1 MAKTPRLTK
10 TVSARNLE
18 RLGAARLAVL
28 LEAAADAQPAF
39 RRRLRLELAA
49 EIGVEELDLELG
61 RRLTI
66 LSQSR
71 AKVSWRK
78 RPELIRELV
87 DLLRLILERLAPEA
101 AAQGLARLADWIELS
116 SRLAA
121 RVKDP
126 KGEVAAVFVQAAPAL
141 VKALDGADA
150 PDLVARRTLERPEA
164 WAVVLGPAITEMSP
178 GAAAGLL
185 RRLGAR
191 PDGRLNRLRRRL
203 ADRAGDVDAWAD
215 TLSPAERRQPEI
227 IADLAGRL
235 AQAGRAGPARAALD
249 AVARLPGGDAAR
261 VRQLTQDATIA
272 VLDAEGRDADALE
285 ARWARFESRLT
296 VEALSSITDRLDDFE
311 DVVAADRAVA
321 YAARAFDLMAGLDFL
336 MAWGAPSEAADAIEA
351 RTDALRGDR
360 EEMALWAAR
369 LAGRRPRAAL
379 LLLRARLG
387 HLIRTGGEVEGLEAE
402 AEALSHQ
409 VPDLQPHADFLAGFR
424 AGSPAAIGRRRW
436 R

>member
-49 EIGVEELDLELG
+49 EIGVEELDLELA
-61 RRLTI
+61 RRLTT
-66 LSQSR
+66 LGQSR

-78 RPELIRELV
+78 RPELVRELV
-87 DLLRLILERLAPEA
+87 DLRRLILERLAPEA
-101 AAQGLARLADWIELS
+101 AAPGLARLADWIELS
-116 SRLAA
+116 PGLAV

-126 KGEVAAVFVQAAPAL
+126 KGEVAPVFVQAAPAL
-141 VKALDGADA
+141 AKVLEAVDA
-150 PDLVARRTLERPEA
+150 PDLVARRTLERPDA
-164 WAVVLGPAITEMSP
+164 WAMVLGPAIAEMST

-203 ADRAGDVDAWAD
+203 ADRAGDVDAWANS
-215 TLSPAERRQPEI
+215 LSPAERRQPEI

-235 AQAGRAGPARAALD
+235 ALAGRAGPARAALD
-249 AVARLPGGDAAR
+249 AVARLPGGDAAQ
-261 VRQLTQDATIA
+261 VRQLAQDAEIA
-272 VLDAEGRDADALE
+272 VLDAEGRDTDALE
-285 ARWARFESRLT
+285 SRWARFESRLT
-296 VEALSSITDRLDDFE
+296 VEALRAITDRLDDFD
-311 DVVAADRAVA
+311 DVVAADRAVG

-336 MAWGAPSEAADAIEA
+336 MASGAASEAADAVEA
-351 RTDALRGDR
+351 RPEALTGDR
-360 EEMALWAAR
+360 EAMALWAAR

-387 HLIRTGGEVEGLEAE
+387 HLIRTGGETGALAAE
-402 AEALSHQ
+402 AEALSQ
-409 VPDLQPHADFLAGFR
+409 EVPDLASHADFMAGVR
-424 AGSPAAIGRRRW
+424 PESSAAIGRRRL